1 MEPKT
6 SLPTVKI
13 ATIIAFLKFCKQE
26 EWRMDFIIDQLELFN
41 GSVRDDQMHDGL
53 LILSDDIGQ

>member
-1 MEPKT
+1 M
-6 SLPTVKI
+6 PTLKI
-13 ATIIAFLKFCKQE
+13 DTIIAFLRFCQQE

-41 GSVRDDQMHDGL
+41 RGVEDDQMHDGL